1 MHTKPGA
8 GAYLFAKYARPPLEV
23 VARGLIDAEIR
34 GRENVPDDGPYIAT
48 ANHLSL
54 IDPVLVTMAVKRL
67 IRFLALDELFGQSR
81 TLDRMMLHFGSIPVS
96 RERAPLGAM
105 YQALRVLEDGDV
117 LGIFP
122 EGARALYWGERT
134 IKRGAAWLS
143 IATGAPILPCS
154 LIGTE
159 ATMSLAEPRVRVPTA
174 RLVLHPIIEPGPYLD
189 REDPLSSI
197 MDDWVAAIDSD
208 IGHWVHK
215 E

>member
-1 MHTKPGA
+1 MFVNCA
-8 GAYLFAKYARPPLEV
+8 CPPLELA
-23 VARGLIDAEIR
+23 ARGLIDIEIS
-34 GRENVPDDGPYIAT
+34 GREHVPDDGPYIVT

-54 IDPVLVTMAVKRL
+54 IDPVLVTMAVRRL
-67 IRFLALDELFGQSR
+67 IRFLALDELFGESQI
-81 TLDRMMLHFGSIPVS
+81 LDRMMLYFGSIPVS

-105 YQALRVLEDGDV
+105 HQALRVLEDGEV

-154 LIGTE
+154 VIGTE
-159 ATMSLAEPRVRVPTA
+159 ATLSLAEPKVRVPTA
-174 RLVLHPIIEPGPYLD
+174 RLVLHPIIESGPYLN

-197 MDDWVAAIDSD
+197 MDDWAAAIEGD
-208 IGHWVHK
+208 IGHWIHK